1 MYNIL
6 KSIIAVAVIAVM
18 YAVYSTASSV
28 PAVSDTGT
36 LPPVT
41 DIEITYDYK
50 QSAGEVVKRELMCL
64 AKNIYF
70 EAGTESTAG
79 KIAVG
84 VVTMNRVEDKRWPDT
99 VCGVVEQAV
108 YSKWWLEVKGK
119 KVPVRHMCQ
128 FSWFCDGKA
137 DDPYPGDMWKE
148 SVQIAERIYF
158 SQAYAGL
165 LEGATHYHAI
175 YVNPR
180 WAKHFKMVTRIDSH
194 IFYR

>member
-1 MYNIL
+1 MIAIL
-6 KSIIAVAVIAVM
+6 KSIIAVAIIAVM
-18 YAVYSTASSV
+18 YTVYSTASSV

-50 QSAGEVVKRELMCL
+50 DPDGETVKRELMCL

-84 VVTMNRVEDKRWPDT
+84 IVTMNRVEDKRWPNT
-99 VCGVVEQAV
+99 VCGVVEQAE
-108 YSKWWLEVKGK
+108 YSKWWWEAKGK
-119 KVPVRHMCQ
+119 KVPVRNRCQ

-137 DDPYPGDMWKE
+137 DDPYPGDIWKE
-148 SVQIAERIYF
+148 SVKIAEKIYF
-158 SQAYAGL
+158 TQAYRGL
-165 LEGATHYHAI
+165 LEGATHYHAN
-175 YVNPR
+175 YVNPG
-180 WAKHFKMVTRIDSH
+180 WAKHFQVVARIDSH